1 MKSGLKAGRAWRRWG
16 LPWVAAV
23 MALALPGC
31 ASMKA
36 VEVALPVA
44 EKALE
49 VVGLKKPAAPEL
61 PDAAKPARRIAL
73 RVQAS
78 SSLNVDEHSGA
89 SLSLV
94 MRIYKLRSAEAF
106 LAAPYETF
114 GDAAREKERLGND
127 LLEVRDLQLVPGQ
140 RVEATEK
147 VSREAAYVGVVALFH
162 SPAPQ
167 RWRYAFA
174 ADELER
180 SGLTLGAHACAL
192 TVSSGVPLAMPAS
205 FARSSPG
212 HCR

>member
-1 MKSGLKAGRAWRRWG
+1 MKSGRDALCAWRWC
-16 LPWVAAV
+16 AV
-23 MALALPGC
+23 PLLVSPALMLAGC
-31 ASMKA
+31 GSMKA

-61 PDAAKPARRIAL
+61 PDAAKPARRITL
-73 RVQAS
+73 KVQAS
-78 SSLNVDEHSGA
+78 PSLNVDEASGA

-94 MRIYKLRSAEAF
+94 ARLYKLRSAEAF
-106 LAAPYETF
+106 LAAPYEAF
-114 GDAAREKERLGND
+114 GDPAREKERLGND
-127 LLEVRDLQLVPGQ
+127 LVEVRDLQLVPGQ

-147 VSREAAYVGVVALFH
+147 VAREAAFVGVVALFH
-162 SPAPQ
+162 SPATQ
-167 RWRYAFA
+167 RWRYVLA

-192 TVSSGVPLAMPAS
+192 TVSSGVPLGMSAD

-212 HCR
+212 QCR

>member
-1 MKSGLKAGRAWRRWG
+1 MKSGLDARRASRWCAV
-16 LPWVAAV
+16 PWLAFAAV
-23 MALALPGC
+23 ALPGC
-31 ASMKA
+31 SSMKA
-36 VEVALPVA
+36 VEAALPVA

-78 SSLNVDEHSGA
+78 PSLNVDEASGA

-94 MRIYKLRSAEAF
+94 ARIYKLRSADAF

-114 GDAAREKERLGND
+114 GDAALEKERLGND
-127 LLEVRDLQLVPGQ
+127 LVEVRDLQLVPGQ

-147 VSREAAYVGVVALFH
+147 VTREAAYVGVVALFH
-162 SPAPQ
+162 SPAAQ

-192 TVSSGVPLAMPAS
+192 TVSSGVPLGMSAD

-212 HCR
+212 QCR

>member
-1 MKSGLKAGRAWRRWG
+1 MKSGLDARRALRWCAV
-16 LPWVAAV
+16 PWVAVA
-23 MALALPGC
+23 ALTLPGC

-49 VVGLKKPAAPEL
+49 AVGLKKPAAPEL

-73 RVQAS
+73 KVQAS
-78 SSLNVDEHSGA
+78 PSLNVDEASGA
-89 SLSLV
+89 SLSLLA
-94 MRIYKLRSAEAF
+94 RIYKLRSAEAF

-114 GDAAREKERLGND
+114 GDAAREKERLGAD

-192 TVSSGVPLAMPAS
+192 TVSSGAPLGMTAA

-212 HCR
+212 QCR

>member
-1 MKSGLKAGRAWRRWG
+1 MRSGLDARGAWRWCAVPCMAWG
-16 LPWVAAV
+16 TL
-23 MALALPGC
+23 MLSGC

-73 RVQAS
+73 KVQAS
-78 SSLNVDEHSGA
+78 PSLNVDEASGA

-94 MRIYKLRSAEAF
+94 ARIYKLRSAEAF

-114 GDAAREKERLGND
+114 GDAAREKERLGAD

-162 SPAPQ
+162 SPAAQ

-192 TVSSGVPLAMPAS
+192 TVSSGVPLGMSAD